1 MIQGHL
7 RRFPRFDELSD
18 GDVRVLERT
27 LSAQRLRKGQ
37 VLIREGDRAAGS
49 NAAMFLVLEGAI
61 DIVRDGRHLVTL
73 EAGETFGEMA
83 MLDEPERSATALVR
97 EDCELL
103 LIPRAAFF
111 SLLQSDPA
119 LAVKI
124 LWNMNLRLSANLR
137 STSSRLAVLERRLRE
152 A

>member
-49 NAAMFLVLEGAI
+49 NAAMFLVLEGGLALERRTPVGGFSV
-61 DIVRDGRHLVTL
+61 DRTLGPGELV
-73 EAGETFGEMA
+73 GVI
-83 MLDEPERSATALVR
+83 ALVR
-97 EDCELL
+97 DVA
-103 LIPRAAFF
+103 RAATVRALGPATVAGLTRAQLG
-111 SLLQSDPA
+111 SLRREQPEAWAWLQHVVA
-119 LAVKI
+119 KQLAADFRAMH
-124 LWNMNLRLSANLR
+124 NRLR
-137 STSSRLAVLERRLRE
+137 SQR
-152 A
+152 